1 MSLIELLKTEALR
14 RGLVAA
20 EAQIDPETAF
30 RLVRDMPYQRASS
43 RAPETLIREWRGTC
57 SGKHYLLKDL
67 FQELGLSSRVMAC
80 THRARLD
87 PVHAPDR
94 LRPRL
99 EQSGGY
105 FVDVHNYLCVEL
117 PDEAGEMVVDATWPL
132 STRQYGLTVNER
144 FRLGEDQQIA
154 CKPLQIWEI
163 PAGQDPQTF
172 KEHLLRENFTP
183 EELDLR
189 EQVIRTLGSWMGA
202 G

>member
-1 MSLIELLKTEALR
+1 MGLIELLKTEAVR
-14 RGLVAA
+14 RGLLTP

-43 RAPETLIREWRGTC
+43 RDSVTLIREWRGTC

-67 FQELGLSSRVMAC
+67 FQELGLRSRVMAC

-87 PVHAPDR
+87 LAKVPHE
-94 LRPRL
+94 LKPRL
-99 EQSGGY
+99 EQAGGY
-105 FVDVHNYLCVEL
+105 FVDVHNFLCVEL
-117 PDEAGEMVVDATWPL
+117 PDGAGEMVVDATWPL
-132 STRQYGLTVNER
+132 STRQYGLTANER
-144 FRLGEDQQIA
+144 FILGEDQSIA
-154 CKPLQIWEI
+154 CKPMQIWEI

-172 KEHLLRENFTP
+172 KEQLLRENFTP

-189 EQVIRTLGSWMGA
+189 EQVIRSLGNWMAA

>member
-1 MSLIELLKTEALR
+1 DDLNMSLIELLKTEALR

-43 RAPETLIREWRGTC
+43 RAPGTLIREWRGTC

-87 PVHAPDR
+87 PVHAADG

-117 PDEAGEMVVDATWPL
+117 PDEAGEMVVDA
-132 STRQYGLTVNER
+132 
-144 FRLGEDQQIA
+144 
-154 CKPLQIWEI
+154 
-163 PAGQDPQTF
+163 
-172 KEHLLRENFTP
+172 
-183 EELDLR
+183 
-189 EQVIRTLGSWMGA
+189 
-202 G
+202 